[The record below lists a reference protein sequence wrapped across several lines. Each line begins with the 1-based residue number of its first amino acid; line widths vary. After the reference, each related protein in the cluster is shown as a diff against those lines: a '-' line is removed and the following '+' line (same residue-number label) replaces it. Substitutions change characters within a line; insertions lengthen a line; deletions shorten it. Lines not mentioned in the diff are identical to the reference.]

1 MQTDYYQVLGVSK
14 DADAKAL
21 KEAYRKLA
29 LKYHPDRN
37 RDNPDAMDRMKGVN
51 EAYAVLSDPAKR
63 QEYDTLRGRFG
74 STSAHSRFRQ
84 SYSEQDIFR
93 GSDIDDI
100 LEEIAKNFGFRGFN
114 DVFRD
119 VHRRGGGHRRYEFHG
134 PFYFGAGGTFSGSAG
149 SRPRGRGPSPGA
161 SVAQQVKSGLLNRAL
176 QFILEKATGAVLPER
191 GEDIED
197 VIKLTPALARTG
209 GPYAYFHRIKEK
221 KLVVR
226 IPPGVREGQR
236 IRLGGMG
243 RRGKGGGDAGDLYL
257 RVQFRKPILQRIM
270 DFFSNR

>member
-1 MQTDYYQVLGVSK
+1 MQKDYYQVLGVPT

-37 RDNPDAMDRMKGVN
+37 KDNPEAMDRMKSVN
-51 EAYAVLSDPAKR
+51 EAYAALSDPDKR
-63 QEYDTLRGRFG
+63 REYDALRGRFG
-74 STSAHSRFRQ
+74 SSSARNQFRQ
-84 SYSEQDIFR
+84 TYSDQDIFR
-93 GSDIDDI
+93 GSDIDEI
-100 LEEIAKNFGFRGFN
+100 LEEIAKNFGFRGVN

-119 VHRRGGGHRRYEFHG
+119 ARRQGRGNAYYSFRGSFSFGPGNMFSSAGGGRVRRGPGY
-134 PFYFGAGGTFSGSAG
+134 
-149 SRPRGRGPSPGA
+149 GA
-161 SVAQQVKSGLLNRAL
+161 SVAQQVKAGLMNRAMRYVM
-176 QFILEKATGAVLPER
+176 EKITGAVLPER
-191 GEDIED
+191 GEDIDD
-197 VIKLTPALARTG
+197 VVKLPPALARAG
-209 GPYAYFHRIKEK
+209 GPFAYFHREKEK

-243 RRGKGGGDAGDLYL
+243 RRGTGGGEAGDLYL
-257 RVQFRKPILQRIM
+257 RVEIRKPIFQRIM

>member
-1 MQTDYYQVLGVSK
+1 MQKDYYQVLGVAT

-37 RDNPDAMDRMKGVN
+37 KDNPEAMDRMKSVN
-51 EAYAVLSDPAKR
+51 EAYAALADPDKR
-63 QEYDTLRGRFG
+63 REYDALRGRFG
-74 STSAHSRFRQ
+74 SSSARNQFRQ
-84 SYSEQDIFR
+84 TYSDQDIFR
-93 GSDIDDI
+93 GSDIEEI
-100 LEEIAKNFGFRGFN
+100 LEEIAKNFGFRGVN

-119 VHRRGGGHRRYEFHG
+119 ANR
-134 PFYFGAGGTFSGSAG
+134 
-149 SRPRGRGPSPGA
+149 RGRGYAHYSFRGPFSFGSGNVFFGSGGTRARRGPGVGA
-161 SVAQQVKSGLLNRAL
+161 SVAQQVKAGLMNRAMRYVM
-176 QFILEKATGAVLPER
+176 EKITGAVLPER
-191 GEDIED
+191 GEDIDD
-197 VIKLTPALARTG
+197 VVKLPPALARAG
-209 GPYAYFHRIKEK
+209 GPFAYFHREKEK

-243 RRGKGGGDAGDLYL
+243 QRGKGGGEAGDLYL
-257 RVQFRKPILQRIM
+257 RVQIRKPLFQRIM